1 MNKLN
6 YTASPSEGKP
16 YTFIHHAYRLVKQDA
31 LWKKAYEG
39 RNNVDPSLR
48 DEYNDYCNRT
58 KDLVATLPFAFNV
71 LISGVASKGVCHYD
85 VDKFA
90 SEMMPG
96 RVSVD
101 SESSQLFIYCN
112 ERDRDY
118 LIDLLKIQFPG
129 IQLSSVADH
138 PCDPWGMSVSSAR
151 EMIERFEDK
160 YLPRSVMA
168 D

>member
-1 MNKLN
+1 MDKLN

-16 YTFIHHAYRLVKQDA
+16 YTFVHHAYRVVRRQQMWEKCND
-31 LWKKAYEG
+31 
-39 RNNVDPSLR
+39 NNWNDVEQEE
-48 DEYNDYCNRT
+48 EYREYCKHT